1 MIEGRDQHVTPEGQ
15 LILRQRHGE
24 FGSARR
30 LELDVDAHADRQ
42 GCQDLLKQRHPLS
55 APGIEAA
62 KGGQTVLLERAAA
75 GGGPIQDTVMNH
87 HQLTL
92 KAMHVQLHGIHPER
106 GGPAEAVQRVL
117 RGKSGGSPVA
127 DDQILPA
134 KAQGPPSGTDI
145 RARIDA
151 MSYQVLARKLRPA
164 DFASL
169 VGQDHIVRALRHG
182 LDSGRLHHAYLFTGT
197 RGVGK
202 TTIARILAKC
212 LNCEA
217 GVSASPCGECSV
229 CREVQE
235 NRFVDLIEV
244 DAASRTRVDDTRE
257 LLDNAQYL
265 PARGR
270 YKIYLIDEVHMLSA
284 SSFNA
289 LLKTLEEPPE
299 HVKFLLATTD
309 PKKVPIT
316 VLSRCLQFQL
326 KNISPERIAAY
337 LAEAMA
343 ADGIEFD
350 AEALEIIAKAA
361 RGSMRDALSVTDQ
374 AIAFGQGRLTGHD
387 VAELLGAVGRD
398 EVAAVLDA
406 IESGDPQAVV
416 RISEELAERAADFE
430 ATLAEVLQALHGIAV
445 AKALGQADDHPAL
458 STEAVQLYS
467 QIALTGYRDM
477 RVGPDPKT
485 VFEMTLLR
493 MLAFAPDAPSAQSVP
508 PAAPGAHQQP
518 DSKPGDAARGPAPSS
533 SGSAPAPMPPSPP
546 PERSRRDD
554 GPEAL
559 TTQWLELFKRLEL
572 SGPSRAIAE
581 HSVLMGKDGGCY
593 RLRLDETRGA
603 LFSGERNPDIER
615 ALAAALGQPAEVRI
629 ETGTLA
635 AESPAKHR
643 ERLRVEKQAAA
654 RRQLEQD
661 RVVQSL
667 IAEFDGRLVDVRHLG
682 NP

>member
-1 MIEGRDQHVTPEGQ
+1 
-15 LILRQRHGE
+15 
-24 FGSARR
+24 
-30 LELDVDAHADRQ
+30 
-42 GCQDLLKQRHPLS
+42 
-55 APGIEAA
+55 
-62 KGGQTVLLERAAA
+62 
-75 GGGPIQDTVMNH
+75 
-87 HQLTL
+87 
-92 KAMHVQLHGIHPER
+92 
-106 GGPAEAVQRVL
+106 
-117 RGKSGGSPVA
+117 
-127 DDQILPA
+127 
-134 KAQGPPSGTDI
+134 
-145 RARIDA
+145 

-164 DFASL
+164 NFASL

-229 CREVQE
+229 CTEVQE

-326 KNISPERIAAY
+326 KNIAQERIAAY

-343 ADGIEFD
+343 DEGIEFES
-350 AEALEIIAKAA
+350 EALEIIAKAA

-374 AIAFGQGRLTGHD
+374 AIAFGQGRLTAQD
-387 VAELLGAVGRD
+387 VAELIGAVGRD

-416 RISEELAERAADFE
+416 RISSELAERAADFE
-430 ATLAEVLQALHGIAV
+430 ATLAEVLQALHAIAV
-445 AKALGQADDHPAL
+445 DKALRQADNRPAL
-458 STEAVQLYS
+458 DAETVQLYY

-493 MLAFAPDAPSAQSVP
+493 MLAFAPDAASAQTVP
-508 PAAPGAHQQP
+508 PATSSASPKSGSEPKDAPEGSASDGSAQAPRPTSSPQGSRAGGP
-518 DSKPGDAARGPAPSS
+518 RSKPALSEP
-533 SGSAPAPMPPSPP
+533 
-546 PERSRRDD
+546 DD
-554 GPEAL
+554 GSEDLA
-559 TTQWLELFKRLEL
+559 TQWLGLFKRLDL
-572 SGPSRAIAE
+572 SGLSRTIAE
-581 HSVLMGKDGGCY
+581 HSVLIGKDGDCY
-593 RLRLDETRGA
+593 RLRLDQAQEA
-603 LFSGERNPDIER
+603 LFSGERNPDIEQ
-615 ALAAALGQPAEVRI
+615 ALAAAIGQPVEVRI
-629 ETGTLA
+629 ETGSLA

-643 ERLRVEKQAAA
+643 QRLQAERQAAA

-661 RVVQSL
+661 QVVQSL
-667 IAEFDGRLVDVRHLG
+667 LTEFDGRLVDVRHLG
-682 NP
+682 SS

>member
-1 MIEGRDQHVTPEGQ
+1 
-15 LILRQRHGE
+15 
-24 FGSARR
+24 
-30 LELDVDAHADRQ
+30 
-42 GCQDLLKQRHPLS
+42 
-55 APGIEAA
+55 
-62 KGGQTVLLERAAA
+62 
-75 GGGPIQDTVMNH
+75 
-87 HQLTL
+87 
-92 KAMHVQLHGIHPER
+92 
-106 GGPAEAVQRVL
+106 
-117 RGKSGGSPVA
+117 
-127 DDQILPA
+127 
-134 KAQGPPSGTDI
+134 
-145 RARIDA
+145 

-169 VGQDHIVRALRHG
+169 VGQDHIVRALQHG

-265 PARGR
+265 PTRGR
-270 YKIYLIDEVHMLSA
+270 YKIYLIDEVHMLST

-326 KNISPERIAAY
+326 KNIAQEKIAAY
-337 LAEAMA
+337 LADAMA
-343 ADGIEFD
+343 DEGIEFE

-374 AIAFGQGRLTGHD
+374 AIAFGKGQLTGHD
-387 VAELLGAVGRD
+387 VAELIGAVGSD

-416 RISEELAERAADFE
+416 RISAELAERAADFE

-445 AKALGQADDHPAL
+445 AKALGQGDARPAL
-458 STEAVQLYS
+458 SAEAVQLYY

-493 MLAFAPDAPSAQSVP
+493 MLAFAPDAASAQSVP
-508 PAAPGAHQQP
+508 PAATGAGQAP
-518 DSKPGDAARGPAPSS
+518 DSKPRPAPRESAPE
-533 SGSAPAPMPPSPP
+533 APAPRRSARTPTPPSPP
-546 PERSRRDD
+546 PKRSQPDVD
-554 GPEAL
+554 PEAL
-559 TTQWLELFKRLEL
+559 AAQWRDWAKRLDL
-572 SGPSRAIAE
+572 SGPSRAIVE
-581 HSVLMGKDGGCY
+581 HSVLIGKDGDCY
-593 RLRLDETRGA
+593 RLRLDEARQDA
-603 LFSGERNPDIER
+603 LFSGERNPEIEQ
-615 ALAAALGQPAEVRI
+615 ALAAALEQSVEVRI
-629 ETGTLA
+629 ETGPLA

-643 ERLRVEKQAAA
+643 ERLRAEQQAAA
-654 RRQLEQD
+654 RQQLEQD
-661 RVVQSL
+661 QVVQSL
-667 IAEFDGRLVDVRHLG
+667 ITEFDGRLVDARHLG
-682 NP
+682 SP

>member
-1 MIEGRDQHVTPEGQ
+1 
-15 LILRQRHGE
+15 
-24 FGSARR
+24 
-30 LELDVDAHADRQ
+30 
-42 GCQDLLKQRHPLS
+42 
-55 APGIEAA
+55 
-62 KGGQTVLLERAAA
+62 
-75 GGGPIQDTVMNH
+75 
-87 HQLTL
+87 
-92 KAMHVQLHGIHPER
+92 
-106 GGPAEAVQRVL
+106 
-117 RGKSGGSPVA
+117 
-127 DDQILPA
+127 
-134 KAQGPPSGTDI
+134 
-145 RARIDA
+145 

-265 PARGR
+265 PTRGR

-284 SSFNA
+284 ASFNA

-309 PKKVPIT
+309 PRKVPIT

-326 KNISPERIAAY
+326 KNISRERIAAY
-337 LAEAMA
+337 LAEAMT
-343 ADGIEFD
+343 DEGVEFD
-350 AEALEIIAKAA
+350 AEALAIIAKAA
-361 RGSMRDALSVTDQ
+361 GGSMRDALSVTDQ
-374 AIAFGQGRLTGHD
+374 AIAFGQGRLSGRD
-387 VAELLGAVGRD
+387 VAELLGAVGSD
-398 EVAAVLDA
+398 EVSAALDA
-406 IESGDPQAVV
+406 IESGAPQAVV
-416 RISEELAERAADFE
+416 RISAELAERAADFE
-430 ATLAEVLQALHGIAV
+430 ATLAEVLQALHDIAV
-445 AKALGQADDHPAL
+445 AKALGQADARPAL
-458 STEAVQLYS
+458 SAEAVQLYY
-467 QIALTGYRDM
+467 QIALTGYRDL

-493 MLAFAPDAPSAQSVP
+493 MLAFAPDASSARSVP
-508 PAAPGAHQQP
+508 PAAPRAEPTPGAQP
-518 DSKPGDAARGPAPSS
+518 GPAP
-533 SGSAPAPMPPSPP
+533 GGPEPPSPAIDRAAAPAAPAEP
-546 PERSRRDD
+546 PPASPAPKPGQADN
-554 GPEAL
+554 GSQAL
-559 TTQWLELFKRLEL
+559 ATQWLDWFERLDL

-581 HSVLMGKDGGCY
+581 HSALLGRDGNRY
-593 RLRLDETRGA
+593 RLRLDEAQQA
-603 LFSGERNPDIER
+603 LFCGASNPEIEQ
-615 ALAAALGQPAEVRI
+615 ALAKALGRPVEVCI
-629 ETGTLA
+629 ETGALA
-635 AESPAKHR
+635 VESPARHR
-643 ERLRVEKQAAA
+643 ARLKAERQAAA

-661 RVVQSL
+661 QVVQSL
-667 IAEFDGRLVDVRHLG
+667 ITEFDGHLVDARHLA

>member
-1 MIEGRDQHVTPEGQ
+1 
-15 LILRQRHGE
+15 
-24 FGSARR
+24 
-30 LELDVDAHADRQ
+30 
-42 GCQDLLKQRHPLS
+42 
-55 APGIEAA
+55 
-62 KGGQTVLLERAAA
+62 
-75 GGGPIQDTVMNH
+75 
-87 HQLTL
+87 
-92 KAMHVQLHGIHPER
+92 
-106 GGPAEAVQRVL
+106 
-117 RGKSGGSPVA
+117 
-127 DDQILPA
+127 
-134 KAQGPPSGTDI
+134 
-145 RARIDA
+145 

-164 DFASL
+164 NFASL

-229 CREVQE
+229 CKEVQE

-326 KNISPERIAAY
+326 KNIAQERIAAY

-343 ADGIEFD
+343 DEGIEFES
-350 AEALEIIAKAA
+350 EALEIIAKAA

-374 AIAFGQGRLTGHD
+374 AIAFGQGRLTAQD
-387 VAELLGAVGRD
+387 VAELIGAVGRD

-416 RISEELAERAADFE
+416 RISSELAERAADFE

-445 AKALGQADDHPAL
+445 DKALRQADNRPAL
-458 STEAVQLYS
+458 DAETVQLYY

-493 MLAFAPDAPSAQSVP
+493 MLAFAPDAASAQSVP
-508 PAAPGAHQQP
+508 PATSSAPPTSGSLPKRAPQGSASDGSAQATAPPNPPRDEGAGGP
-518 DSKPGDAARGPAPSS
+518 RSKPALSEP
-533 SGSAPAPMPPSPP
+533 
-546 PERSRRDD
+546 DD
-554 GPEAL
+554 GSEDLA
-559 TTQWLELFKRLEL
+559 TQWLGLFKRLDL
-572 SGPSRAIAE
+572 SGLSRTIAE
-581 HSVLMGKDGGCY
+581 HSVLIGKDGGCY
-593 RLRLDETRGA
+593 RLRLDQAQEA
-603 LFSGERNPDIER
+603 LFSGERNPDIEQ
-615 ALAAALGQPAEVRI
+615 ALAAAIGQPVEVRI
-629 ETGTLA
+629 ETGSLA

-643 ERLRVEKQAAA
+643 QRLQAERQAAA

-661 RVVQSL
+661 QVVQSL
-667 IAEFDGRLVDVRHLG
+667 LTEFDGRLVDVRHLG
-682 NP
+682 SP

>member
-1 MIEGRDQHVTPEGQ
+1 
-15 LILRQRHGE
+15 
-24 FGSARR
+24 
-30 LELDVDAHADRQ
+30 
-42 GCQDLLKQRHPLS
+42 
-55 APGIEAA
+55 
-62 KGGQTVLLERAAA
+62 
-75 GGGPIQDTVMNH
+75 
-87 HQLTL
+87 
-92 KAMHVQLHGIHPER
+92 
-106 GGPAEAVQRVL
+106 
-117 RGKSGGSPVA
+117 
-127 DDQILPA
+127 
-134 KAQGPPSGTDI
+134 
-145 RARIDA
+145 

-164 DFASL
+164 DFGSL
-169 VGQDHIVRALRHG
+169 VGQDHIVRALQHG

-217 GVSASPCGECSV
+217 GVSASPCGTCSV

-265 PARGR
+265 PTRGR

-326 KNISPERIAAY
+326 KNIARDRIAAH
-337 LAEAMA
+337 LADAMT
-343 ADGIEFD
+343 DEGIEFE

-374 AIAFGQGRLTGHD
+374 AIAFGQGQLTGHD

-416 RISEELAERAADFE
+416 RISGELAERAADFE
-430 ATLAEVLQALHGIAV
+430 ATLAEVLQALHGMAV
-445 AKALGQADDHPAL
+445 AKALERADDRPAL
-458 STEAVQLYS
+458 SAEAVQLYY

-493 MLAFAPDAPSAQSVP
+493 MLAFAPDAASAQSVP
-508 PAAPGAHQQP
+508 PASTGTGQAP
-518 DSKPGDAARGPAPSS
+518 DSQPRPTTREPAPQ
-533 SGSAPAPMPPSPP
+533 APAPRRSAQPRTPPSPP
-546 PERSRRDD
+546 PKPSQPDD
-554 GPEAL
+554 GQEAL
-559 TTQWLELFKRLEL
+559 AMQWLDWFKRLDL

-581 HSVLMGKDGGCY
+581 HSVLMDRDGSCY
-593 RLRLDETRGA
+593 RLRLDEGHEA
-603 LFSGERNPDIER
+603 LFSGERNPEIEQ
-615 ALAAALGQPAEVRI
+615 ALAAALGQPVEVRI
-629 ETGTLA
+629 ETGALT

-643 ERLRVEKQAAA
+643 ERRKAEKQAAA

-667 IAEFDGRLVDVRHLG
+667 ITEFDGRLVDARHLG

>member
-1 MIEGRDQHVTPEGQ
+1 MG
-15 LILRQRHGE
+15 
-24 FGSARR
+24 
-30 LELDVDAHADRQ
+30 
-42 GCQDLLKQRHPLS
+42 
-55 APGIEAA
+55 
-62 KGGQTVLLERAAA
+62 
-75 GGGPIQDTVMNH
+75 
-87 HQLTL
+87 
-92 KAMHVQLHGIHPER
+92 
-106 GGPAEAVQRVL
+106 
-117 RGKSGGSPVA
+117 
-127 DDQILPA
+127 
-134 KAQGPPSGTDI
+134 I

-202 TTIARILAKC
+202 TTIARLLAKC

-217 GVSASPCGECSV
+217 GVGASPCGDCSV

-326 KNISPERIAAY
+326 KNISREKIAAY
-337 LAEAMA
+337 LAAAMTA
-343 ADGIEFD
+343 EGIEFES
-350 AEALEIIAKAA
+350 EALEIIAKAA

-374 AIAFGQGRLTGHD
+374 AIAFGQGRLNGSD

-398 EVAAVLDA
+398 QVAAVLDA

-416 RISEELAERAADFE
+416 RISADLADRAADFE

-445 AKALGQADDHPAL
+445 AKALGQADGRPAL
-458 STEAVQLYS
+458 SAEAVQLHY
-467 QIALTGYRDM
+467 QIALTGFRDM

-493 MLAFAPDAPSAQSVP
+493 MLAFAPDAASAQSVP
-508 PAAPGAHQQP
+508 PAAAMPASP
-518 DSKPGDAARGPAPSS
+518 SVREAPASKPEGNSAAK
-533 SGSAPAPMPPSPP
+533 APAPPSPP
-546 PERSRRDD
+546 PKQAGQDD
-554 GPEAL
+554 DAGAL
-559 TTQWLELFKRLEL
+559 AAHWLDLFGRLKL

-581 HSVLMGKDGGCY
+581 HSALIGKGAGRY
-593 RLRLDETRGA
+593 RLRLDEAQEA
-603 LFSGERNPDIER
+603 LFSGERNPDLEQ
-615 ALAAALGQPAEVRI
+615 ALTAALGQPVEVRI
-629 ETGTLA
+629 ETGALA
-635 AESPAKHR
+635 TESPAQHG
-643 ERLRVEKQAAA
+643 ERLRAETQAAA

-661 RVVQSL
+661 RVVRSL
-667 IAEFDGRLVDVRHLG
+667 IDDFDGRLVDARHLG

>member
-1 MIEGRDQHVTPEGQ
+1 
-15 LILRQRHGE
+15 
-24 FGSARR
+24 
-30 LELDVDAHADRQ
+30 
-42 GCQDLLKQRHPLS
+42 
-55 APGIEAA
+55 
-62 KGGQTVLLERAAA
+62 
-75 GGGPIQDTVMNH
+75 
-87 HQLTL
+87 
-92 KAMHVQLHGIHPER
+92 
-106 GGPAEAVQRVL
+106 
-117 RGKSGGSPVA
+117 
-127 DDQILPA
+127 
-134 KAQGPPSGTDI
+134 
-145 RARIDA
+145 

-164 DFASL
+164 DFSGL

-217 GVSASPCGECSV
+217 GVSATPCGVCSV

-326 KNISPERIAAY
+326 KNISQERIAAY

-343 ADGIEFD
+343 AEDIEFE

-361 RGSMRDALSVTDQ
+361 MGSMRDALSVTDQ
-374 AIAFGQGRLTGHD
+374 AIAFGEGRLNAPD

-416 RISEELAERAADFE
+416 RISAELAERAADFE
-430 ATLAEVLQALHGIAV
+430 ATLAEVLQALHGLAV
-445 AKALGQADDHPAL
+445 AKALGQADDRPAL
-458 STEAVQLYS
+458 SAEAVQLYY

-493 MLAFAPDAPSAQSVP
+493 MLAFAPDASSAQSVP
-508 PAAPGAHQQP
+508 PAAPTADQKTN
-518 DSKPGDAARGPAPSS
+518 SKPDEAAPSPPPSGSSPAP
-533 SGSAPAPMPPSPP
+533 APPSPP
-546 PERSRRDD
+546 PKRSEPDV

-559 TTQWLELFKRLEL
+559 ATQWLDLFKRLDL

-581 HSVLMGKDGGCY
+581 HSVLLGKDGGCY
-593 RLRLDETRGA
+593 RLRLDEAQEA
-603 LFSGERNPDIER
+603 LFSGERNPDIEQ

-629 ETGTLA
+629 ETGALA

-643 ERLRVEKQAAA
+643 ERLKAEKQAAA

-661 RVVQSL
+661 QVVQSL
-667 IAEFDGRLVDVRHLG
+667 ITEFDGHIVDVKHLG

>member
-1 MIEGRDQHVTPEGQ
+1 
-15 LILRQRHGE
+15 
-24 FGSARR
+24 
-30 LELDVDAHADRQ
+30 
-42 GCQDLLKQRHPLS
+42 
-55 APGIEAA
+55 
-62 KGGQTVLLERAAA
+62 
-75 GGGPIQDTVMNH
+75 
-87 HQLTL
+87 
-92 KAMHVQLHGIHPER
+92 
-106 GGPAEAVQRVL
+106 
-117 RGKSGGSPVA
+117 
-127 DDQILPA
+127 
-134 KAQGPPSGTDI
+134 
-145 RARIDA
+145 

-212 LNCEA
+212 LNCET
-217 GVSASPCGECSV
+217 GVSASPCGECSI
-229 CREVQE
+229 CQEVQE

-257 LLDNAQYL
+257 LLDNAQYK
-265 PARGR
+265 PTRGR

-326 KNISPERIAAY
+326 KNISRDKIAAY
-337 LAEAMA
+337 LAEAMT
-343 ADGIEFD
+343 DEGIEFEP
-350 AEALEIIAKAA
+350 EALEIIAKAA

-374 AIAFGQGRLTGHD
+374 AIAFGQGRLAGHD
-387 VAELLGAVGRD
+387 VAELIGAVGRD

-406 IESGDPQAVV
+406 IDSGAAQAVV
-416 RISEELAERAADFE
+416 RISAELAERAADFE
-430 ATLAEVLQALHGIAV
+430 ATLAEVLQALHDIAV
-445 AKALGQADDHPAL
+445 TKALGQADDRPKL
-458 STEAVQLYS
+458 SVEAVQLYY

-508 PAAPGAHQQP
+508 PAAPSTEPAPDAKREPTPGGAAP
-518 DSKPGDAARGPAPSS
+518 RNTKPRHPAPSS
-533 SGSAPAPMPPSPP
+533 AAGVRPSPSP
-546 PERSRRDD
+546 RPSRPNE
-554 GPEAL
+554 GSEAL
-559 TTQWLELFKRLEL
+559 AAQWLDCFKQLEL

-581 HSVLMGKDGGCY
+581 HSVLIDKEGSRY
-593 RLRLDETRGA
+593 RLRLDPAQEA
-603 LFSGERNPDIER
+603 LLSGDRNPEIER
-615 ALAAALGQPAEVRI
+615 ALTAVLGQPVELRI
-629 ETGTLA
+629 EVGPLA
-635 AESPAKHR
+635 AESPAKHQQR
-643 ERLRVEKQAAA
+643 RQTERQAAA
-654 RRQLEQD
+654 RQQLEQD
-661 RVVQSL
+661 QVVQSL
-667 IAEFDGRLVDVRHLG
+667 IADFDGHLVDARHLSA
-682 NP
+682 P

>member
-1 MIEGRDQHVTPEGQ
+1 
-15 LILRQRHGE
+15 
-24 FGSARR
+24 
-30 LELDVDAHADRQ
+30 
-42 GCQDLLKQRHPLS
+42 
-55 APGIEAA
+55 
-62 KGGQTVLLERAAA
+62 
-75 GGGPIQDTVMNH
+75 
-87 HQLTL
+87 
-92 KAMHVQLHGIHPER
+92 
-106 GGPAEAVQRVL
+106 
-117 RGKSGGSPVA
+117 
-127 DDQILPA
+127 
-134 KAQGPPSGTDI
+134 
-145 RARIDA
+145 

-169 VGQDHIVRALRHG
+169 VGQDHIVRALQHG

-265 PARGR
+265 PTRGR

-326 KNISPERIAAY
+326 KNIAREKIAAY
-337 LAEAMA
+337 LADAMTEE
-343 ADGIEFD
+343 GIEFE

-374 AIAFGQGRLTGHD
+374 AIAFGQGQLTGHD
-387 VAELLGAVGRD
+387 VAELLGAVGSD

-416 RISEELAERAADFE
+416 RISQELAERAADFE

-445 AKALGQADDHPAL
+445 AKALGQADDRPTL
-458 STEAVQLYS
+458 SAGSTLSVEAVQLYY

-493 MLAFAPDAPSAQSVP
+493 MLAFAPDASSAQSVP
-508 PAAPGAHQQP
+508 PAASSAGQVP
-518 DSKPGDAARGPAPSS
+518 DSSPGPPSRGPAPRGPALGRSDAA
-533 SGSAPAPMPPSPP
+533 SAPANARAGSPRSSSTSAPTLPSPP
-546 PERSRRDD
+546 PRPSQPDN

-559 TTQWLELFKRLEL
+559 AVQWLDWFKRLDL

-581 HSVLMGKDGGCY
+581 HSVLIGQDGSRY
-593 RLRLDETRGA
+593 RLRLDEAQEA
-603 LFSGERNPDIER
+603 LFSGERNPEIEQ
-615 ALAAALGQPAEVRI
+615 ALAAALGQPVEVHI
-629 ETGTLA
+629 ETGALA

-643 ERLRVEKQAAA
+643 ERLKAEQQAAA

-661 RVVQSL
+661 QVVQSL
-667 IAEFDGRLVDVRHLG
+667 ITEFDGRLENVRHLG

>member
-1 MIEGRDQHVTPEGQ
+1 
-15 LILRQRHGE
+15 
-24 FGSARR
+24 
-30 LELDVDAHADRQ
+30 
-42 GCQDLLKQRHPLS
+42 
-55 APGIEAA
+55 
-62 KGGQTVLLERAAA
+62 
-75 GGGPIQDTVMNH
+75 
-87 HQLTL
+87 
-92 KAMHVQLHGIHPER
+92 
-106 GGPAEAVQRVL
+106 
-117 RGKSGGSPVA
+117 
-127 DDQILPA
+127 
-134 KAQGPPSGTDI
+134 
-145 RARIDA
+145 

-164 DFASL
+164 NFASL

-265 PARGR
+265 PTRGR

-326 KNISPERIAAY
+326 KNIAREKIAAY
-337 LAEAMA
+337 LADAMTEE
-343 ADGIEFD
+343 GIEFE

-374 AIAFGQGRLTGHD
+374 AIAFGQGQLTGHD
-387 VAELLGAVGRD
+387 VAELLGAVGSD

-406 IESGDPQAVV
+406 IENGNPQAVA
-416 RISEELAERAADFE
+416 RISQELAERAADFE

-445 AKALGQADDHPAL
+445 AHALGQADNRPAL
-458 STEAVQLYS
+458 SAGSTLSVEAVQLYY

-493 MLAFAPDAPSAQSVP
+493 MLAFAPDASSAQSVP
-508 PAAPGAHQQP
+508 PATP
-518 DSKPGDAARGPAPSS
+518 DIGQVPDAKPRPTSRGPAPRSPAPSGSDAASVPASQPSDSRVTGPRSS
-533 SGSAPAPMPPSPP
+533 SAPARTPPSPP
-546 PERSRRDD
+546 PRPSQPDD
-554 GPEAL
+554 GSKAL
-559 TTQWLELFKRLEL
+559 AVQWLDWFKRLDL

-581 HSVLMGKDGGCY
+581 HSVLMGQDGNRY
-593 RLRLDETRGA
+593 RLRLDEAQEA
-603 LFSGERNPDIER
+603 LFSGERNLEIEQ
-615 ALAAALGQPAEVRI
+615 ALATALGRPVEVRI
-629 ETGTLA
+629 ETGALD
-635 AESPAKHR
+635 AESPAKQR
-643 ERLRVEKQAAA
+643 ERLKAERQAAA

-661 RVVQSL
+661 QVVQSL
-667 IAEFDGRLVDVRHLG
+667 ITEFDGRLENVRHLG